1 MTTSQTKSRGLQGK
15 QIEGTFWRG
24 MAEQMEREL
33 VEGKVRSMPSPLYNS
48 FSNARAR
55 APLLHSFAA
64 SEGLRQGTLV
74 DACTML
80 DWLNAQQQDSACLC
94 ACSGTQCIAVRC

>member
-33 VEGKVRSMPSPLYNS
+33 VEGKVRSMPPPVYDSS
-48 FSNARAR
+48 S
-55 APLLHSFAA
+55 
-64 SEGLRQGTLV
+64 
-74 DACTML
+74 DA
-80 DWLNAQQQDSACLC
+80 
-94 ACSGTQCIAVRC
+94 